1 MKSYDVIGYVVDC
14 EIYCPEC
21 APVASRD
28 GDIPDPIFAE
38 SETDC
43 PNHCAECEE
52 LIPQNLTDH
61 GVEYVQA
68 AVLKYLTTNGKR
80 GRGEIL
86 LRWLSEWD
94 WAAPDASELVGK
106 IMERKD

>member
-21 APVASRD
+21 APY
-28 GDIPDPIFAE
+28 GEDIESSPIFAE

-43 PNHCAECEE
+43 PNHCVACEE
-52 LIPQNLTDH
+52 LIPENLTEH

-68 AVLKYLTTNGKR
+68 AVLEYLTTNGKQ

-94 WAAPDASELVGK
+94 WAAPDASSLVGK
-106 IMERKD
+106 VMERKD